1 MSGAMIGLLMASIFI
16 TLGELM
22 LFFLYKNRTPAME
35 PFFEK
40 VPPSQLAM
48 GIVAVAYPAWAG
60 IGALFALLFLISVR
74 EAPGGGLGSPNLV
87 FTVAVV
93 VMSLMMAAPIM
104 YLLRRVVMGV
114 VALTI
119 TFIGLFGWF
128 LPYFVR

>member
-35 PFFEK
+35 PFFER